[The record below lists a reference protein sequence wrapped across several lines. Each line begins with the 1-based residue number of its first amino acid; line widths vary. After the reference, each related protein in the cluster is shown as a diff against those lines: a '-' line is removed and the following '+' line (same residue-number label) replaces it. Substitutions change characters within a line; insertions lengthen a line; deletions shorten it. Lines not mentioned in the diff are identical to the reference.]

1 MKIRTGFEIS
11 YESVQLTPM
20 LLMLS
25 IHPSRFDD
33 LLTPQLI
40 SFDPPTPSR
49 DYRDGFGNVCTRL
62 VVSPGQLTISADFI
76 VADPVRP
83 DAIQH
88 PVEDLPDEILV

>member
-11 YESVQLTPM
+11 YESVQPTPM
-20 LLMLS
+20 LLVLS
-25 IHPSRFDD
+25 VHPSRFDD

-49 DYRDGFGNVCTRL
+49 DYRDRFGNVCTRL

-76 VADPVRP
+76 VADPGEPDPVRP
-83 DAIQH
+83 DAI
-88 PVEDLPDEILV
+88 